1 MGIFQLLDL
10 KSKVNEFLH
19 ITTDFISQ
27 QQWITILLIII
38 ITLILERIS
47 LFVFKRIL
55 RLTSKTKTDIDDQ
68 IIAKSSRPVGN
79 YLLLLGVYIIVQIL
93 ILPGKPIDIKGILLV
108 GTKIA
113 VVLNTIWLL
122 IGLTDVVGSYLFTKV
137 VGTSS
142 RLDDQLIPIFRKS
155 TKVFL
160 FVLGAIYIIQTMGYS
175 ISGVIAGL
183 GIGGLAV
190 AMAAK
195 DTLANLFGSVML
207 ISDRPFRVGD
217 WIKVG
222 DDEGYVE
229 QIGFRS
235 TRIRTFPKT
244 QISVP
249 NSVIANASINNFS
262 RMPKRRVKMTVGVTY
277 ETKADQMDNVVQ
289 KIRELLS
296 GHPEVD
302 QDFSLVNFTDFGASS
317 LDILVY
323 YFTKTTQW
331 DRHLAVRQDI
341 NLSIMRIIEGCG
353 LSVAFPS
360 RTVYLKTEDK
370 EGSNVQ
376 GS

>member
-137 VGTSS
+137 VRTSS

-360 RTVYLKTEDK
+360 RTVYLKTKDK

-376 GS
+376 GL